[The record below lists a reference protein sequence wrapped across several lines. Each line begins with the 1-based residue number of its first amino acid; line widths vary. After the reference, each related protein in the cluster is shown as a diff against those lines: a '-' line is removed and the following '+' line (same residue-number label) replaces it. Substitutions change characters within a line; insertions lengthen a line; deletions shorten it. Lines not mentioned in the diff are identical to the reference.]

1 MWRCPV
7 PRCGKRI
14 KITIGLQKSI
24 ENHIKTHS
32 GVEIPMPTVTIP
44 VKAASQRGVNKRKA
58 APTASAGRNNVL
70 GAPSRKV
77 ARASA
82 QVDASPVSTPRVP
95 SFGDPVVS
103 SAARIKA
110 GTRVASKP
118 GQQAAATS
126 SPGHSR
132 VTVRTRTPSRR
143 ATMASAQV
151 DAGPKSAARVRSF
164 VGRVVSSAARTK
176 LGTHVTSV
184 DPGGTPAFTTYQPQ
198 QGVSA
203 QFGTKPDIARLKVA
217 QDRVDALRS
226 RRDQGDAGSDS
237 SYYVVCIL
245 YSRLCTT
252 IIQASMWTP
261 L

>member
-1 MWRCPV
+1 MPV
-7 PRCGKRI
+7 
-14 KITIGLQKSI
+14 
-24 ENHIKTHS
+24 
-32 GVEIPMPTVTIP
+32 IP

-58 APTASAGRNNVL
+58 ARRAGRNNVL
-70 GAPSRKV
+70 EAPSRKV

-103 SAARIKA
+103 SAARTKA
-110 GTRVASKP
+110 
-118 GQQAAATS
+118 
-126 SPGHSR
+126 
-132 VTVRTRTPSRR
+132 
-143 ATMASAQV
+143 
-151 DAGPKSAARVRSF
+151 
-164 VGRVVSSAARTK
+164 
-176 LGTHVTSV
+176 GTHVTSV

-226 RRDQGDAGSDS
+226 RRDQGNAGSDS
-237 SYYVVCIL
+237 SSNVLSIL

-252 IIQASMWTP
+252 IIQESMWTP